1 MPPSN
6 SDGLLGREPRRPVDF
21 PVAAGRTS
29 FYREELLKHRR
40 CLERQREY
48 YSAKAIGDVEAALT
62 RLISEVDR
70 LCARENGA
78 LLVSRLLRRIDG
90 VTRLSAWS
98 DHDQKKS
105 H

>member
-1 MPPSN
+1 MLPSN
-6 SDGLLGREPRRPVDF
+6 RDGLLGRGLRRPADC
-21 PVAAGRTS
+21 PLAAGRTS

-48 YSAKAIGDVEAALT
+48 YSSKAIGDVEAVLT

-70 LCARENGA
+70 LCASENGA
-78 LLVSRLLRRIDG
+78 LFVSRLLRRIDG
-90 VTRLSAWS
+90 VTRLSDWP